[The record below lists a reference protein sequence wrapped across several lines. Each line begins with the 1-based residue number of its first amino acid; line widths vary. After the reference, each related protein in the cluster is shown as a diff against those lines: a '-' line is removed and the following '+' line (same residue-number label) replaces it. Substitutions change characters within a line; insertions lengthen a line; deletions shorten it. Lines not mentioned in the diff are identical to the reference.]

1 MPQRVKRDKT
11 PEEAFE
17 SLCRL
22 CARAE
27 KASGDAL
34 RLMRGWGLDEAQS
47 RGVLDRLLR
56 ERFIDDSRYAA
67 AFVREKMRFSGWGA
81 YKIRSALAAKR
92 IDKSVIDGALRE
104 FGPSGR
110 ESTAE
115 RLRGQLIRRMRT
127 VRRDDPRKLRAA
139 LMRYALSLG
148 YDYESAA
155 ECVADVT
162 SSLSDE

>member
-1 MPQRVKRDKT
+1 MPPRVKRNKT

-47 RGVLDRLLR
+47 RGVLDRLRR

-67 AFVREKMRFSGWGA
+67 SFVREKMRFSGWGA

-92 IDKSVIDGALRE
+92 IDKSVIEAALSE
-104 FGPSGR
+104 FGPADR

-115 RLRGQLIRRMRT
+115 RLRSQLTRRMRA
-127 VRRDDPRKLRAA
+127 VRHDDPRKVRAA

-155 ECVADVT
+155 ECVEEAT
-162 SSLSDE
+162 RSLSDE

>member
-1 MPQRVKRDKT
+1 MPQNVKKTKT
-11 PEEAFE
+11 PDQAYE

-34 RLMRGWGLDEAQS
+34 RLMRGWGLDETQG
-47 RGVLDRLLR
+47 REVLDRLCR

-92 IDKSVIDGALRE
+92 IDKSIIDEALRE
-104 FGPSGR
+104 FGPSDR
-110 ESTAE
+110 ESSAVRLGE
-115 RLRGQLIRRMRT
+115 QLARRLRTARH
-127 VRRDDPRKLRAA
+127 DDPRKVRAA
-139 LMRYALSLG
+139 LMRYGLSLG
-148 YDYESAA
+148 YDYETVMES
-155 ECVADVT
+155 VDNVT
-162 SSLSDE
+162 RSIPDE

>member
-1 MPQRVKRDKT
+1 MPQRVRRDKT
-11 PEEAFE
+11 PDEAYE

-34 RLMRGWGLDEAQS
+34 RLMRGWGLDDERS
-47 RGVLDRLLR
+47 RAVLDRLLR

-92 IDKSVIDGALRE
+92 IDKSIIEAALRE
-104 FGPSGR
+104 FGPSDR
-110 ESTAE
+110 ENTAE
-115 RLRGQLIRRMRT
+115 RLRGQLVRRLRT
-127 VRRDDPRKLRAA
+127 VRHDDPRKVRAA
-139 LMRYALSLG
+139 LMRYGLSLG
-148 YDYESAA
+148 YDYETVM

-162 SSLSDE
+162 ASMSEE